1 MWIVRAVLAL
11 VMQKLTLIFTTQRH
25 QPQTVGA
32 ASFRISMFLR
42 TSSTTTTTTAKA
54 KINSRPHL
62 ALSSQLSTLPES
74 KSILV
79 YFSRALLRHR
89 FFDLIIAEGL
99 GCNGTML
106 LVISVNW
113 HSSTDNAH
121 PKNPES
127 CAHNKKPVW
136 NPREE
141 KCFLAKKSLS
151 KQLRD
156 LAPWRTWKL
165 ARWPTELHSTPDTL
179 IMKLSRN
186 WHLAKWQRERFEL
199 THQLTFWIYKLT
211 TDEIIASCLIP
222 GRMETKQLSR
232 W

>member
-11 VMQKLTLIFTTQRH
+11 VIKKLTLIFTTQRH
-25 QPQTVGA
+25 RPQTVGS
-32 ASFRISMFLR
+32 ASFRIAMLLMKIIVV
-42 TSSTTTTTTAKA
+42 TTTAKA

-99 GCNGTML
+99 GCNGTKL

-127 CAHNKKPVW
+127 RTQQETSLKPSW
-136 NPREE
+136 REMLFGKE
-141 KCFLAKKSLS
+141 KFVETITIWRLGELESWLAGQPSFTAL
-151 KQLRD
+151 QTR
-156 LAPWRTWKL
+156 
-165 ARWPTELHSTPDTL
+165 
-179 IMKLSRN
+179 
-186 WHLAKWQRERFEL
+186 
-199 THQLTFWIYKLT
+199 
-211 TDEIIASCLIP
+211 
-222 GRMETKQLSR
+222 
-232 W
+232 